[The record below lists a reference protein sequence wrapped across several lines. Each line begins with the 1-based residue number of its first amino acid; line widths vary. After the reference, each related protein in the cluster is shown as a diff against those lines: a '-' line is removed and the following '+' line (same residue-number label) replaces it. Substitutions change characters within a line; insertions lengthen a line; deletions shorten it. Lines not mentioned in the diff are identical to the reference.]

1 MSEENSV
8 SENSVELPVQD
19 VAEWKEAA
27 TQLLEHGT
35 DIGPN
40 TAPTRKAFEAATD
53 DRVRRRRET
62 LNDAAEAPTIRHVG
76 KDSKS
81 PWKMA
86 DDVSFSKQL
95 ATSSQVFDANPTMGP
110 EELFDATDE
119 ALHPSPRELRLDEG
133 SDLPRLGKRGIDP
146 RDGLNLLDGAEAL
159 TNWRERTAQQQAQ
172 ELAQLQNEEAEREA
186 WRAREAQQAEQ
197 TAQEQAEQAQSR
209 AGAGGGK

>member
-1 MSEENSV
+1 MPSR
-8 SENSVELPVQD
+8 P
-19 VAEWKEAA
+19 
-27 TQLLEHGT
+27 HFGT
-35 DIGPN
+35 WPR
-40 TAPTRKAFEAATD
+40 TPKA
-53 DRVRRRRET
+53 
-62 LNDAAEAPTIRHVG
+62 
-76 KDSKS
+76 

-95 ATSSQVFDANPTMGP
+95 ATAEQVFNASPTMGP

-172 ELAQLQNEEAEREA
+172 ELAQLQNEAGRTRGVAGTRGRNRPSRPRRTGPSKPRVRKTGGESRRLIAECA
-186 WRAREAQQAEQ
+186 AVKPASSA
-197 TAQEQAEQAQSR
+197 S
-209 AGAGGGK
+209 KP